1 MHPTCVY
8 VFLFLFFLFLFFIV
22 VVASGIDPLQLD
34 IQALKS
40 KRRFSL
46 LGGYNI

>member
-8 VFLFLFFLFLFFIV
+8 VFLFFLFLFFIV

-34 IQALKS
+34 IQV
-40 KRRFSL
+40 
-46 LGGYNI
+46 